1 MIFFKMKYFKIV
13 YCLLHFIN
21 YGKIHR
27 ALSLNLFLSFF
38 FFSKWCTKCT
48 IGCLIFESRK
58 MTKGLNLRQRMFF
71 VAQCTFVCLHCIQ
84 WRALCIKFCVHFVF
98 VQQTIYLPRYWSWYF
113 HLVNHL
119 KAYFLL
125 YFYYKICILD
135 LSILKHL

>member
-1 MIFFKMKYFKIV
+1 MASYTLE
-13 YCLLHFIN
+13 YHFIN
-21 YGKIHR
+21 SVKIHR
-27 ALSLNLFLSFF
+27 ALSLNLFLFF
-38 FFSKWCTKCT
+38 FF
-48 IGCLIFESRK
+48 FEVRYKMCDLMFDFERRK
-58 MTKGLNLRQRMFF
+58 MTKGLNLRQMRFF
-71 VAQCTFVCLHCIQ
+71 VAQCTFVCLHRIQ

-135 LSILKHL
+135 LLILKHL

>member
-38 FFSKWCTKCT
+38 FSEVRYKMYDWVFD
-48 IGCLIFESRK
+48 FEHRK

-71 VAQCTFVCLHCIQ
+71 VAQCTFVCLHRIQ

-135 LSILKHL
+135 LLILKHL